1 MITFGYSTLQD
12 VESGDF
18 YDWEQHLAEDG
29 YLLLAG
35 RVRKAE
41 ERKVSFAYFNI

>member
-1 MITFGYSTLQD
+1 MNEY
-12 VESGDF
+12 
-18 YDWEQHLAEDG
+18 YDWEQHLAHDG

-41 ERKVSFAYFNI
+41 EKKVCNLWL